1 MEKIKAGTLLD
12 GTKVTN
18 YVLTNSLGDRVVLSE
33 YGARL
38 VSWEIVTPAGDTEN
52 MVSCP
57 EELSSIEK
65 SGQVR
70 GATVGPV
77 ANRIGEASF
86 RLDDKYY
93 MFNKNNGNNLL
104 HSGDAALH
112 TICWE
117 TKKTSNDSV
126 TFYHEVKDKADKF
139 PGHRKF
145 SVTYSLDQRSLSI
158 HYHVETDQDTP
169 VALTNHAF
177 FTLGEEDNVDAL
189 ELELNASYFTP
200 VDDALIP
207 TGEVLK
213 VEGSDFDFRTPRVL
227 NTVKES
233 EDPRIKN
240 VGGLDHNFIVDQ
252 EERGEVAI
260 VGRVINH
267 RNSLQLACFSSEP
280 GVQVYMEPYTKVE
293 DKNSAAT
300 GLYRAICLETQ
311 HFPDA
316 VNIPHFPSPILRAG
330 QSLDS
335 YTYYSIS
342 PYSQED

>member
-1 MEKIKAGTLLD
+1 MDKLKTDTLLD
-12 GTKVTN
+12 GTKVSN
-18 YVLTNSLGDRVVLSE
+18 YVLTNTLGDRVVLSE

-38 VSWEIVTPAGDTEN
+38 VSWEIVTPAGEKEN

-57 EELSSIEK
+57 KDLASIEK
-65 SGQVR
+65 FGQVR

-77 ANRIGEASF
+77 ANRIGEAAF

-93 MFNKNNGNNLL
+93 MLSKNNGNNLL
-104 HSGDAALH
+104 HSGEAALH
-112 TICWE
+112 KIGWK
-117 TKKTSNDSV
+117 TKQTSDDSV
-126 TFYHEVKDKADKF
+126 TFYHEVKDKQDKF

-145 SVTYSLDQRSLSI
+145 SVTYTLDQRSLSI

-169 VALTNHAF
+169 IALTNHAF
-177 FTLGEEDNVDAL
+177 FTLGEEDNVDKL

-227 NTVKES
+227 NTMSES
-233 EDPRIKN
+233 EDTRIQN

-267 RNSLQLACFSSEP
+267 RNGLQLACFSSEP
-280 GVQVYMEPYTKVE
+280 GVQVYMEP
-293 DKNSAAT
+293 
-300 GLYRAICLETQ
+300 
-311 HFPDA
+311 
-316 VNIPHFPSPILRAG
+316 
-330 QSLDS
+330 
-335 YTYYSIS
+335 
-342 PYSQED
+342 